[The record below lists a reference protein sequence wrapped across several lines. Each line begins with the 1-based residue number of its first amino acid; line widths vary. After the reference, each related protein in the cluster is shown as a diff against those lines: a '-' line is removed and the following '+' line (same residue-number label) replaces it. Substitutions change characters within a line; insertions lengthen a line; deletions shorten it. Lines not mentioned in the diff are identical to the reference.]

1 MNYTRSVAVSSIVG
15 HILGIGD
22 RHCKNILLHEKTG
35 AVVHIDFGIVF
46 EQGKLLSTPERV
58 PFRLTRNVIDGMGPS
73 GTEGTF
79 VSSAEET
86 IRVLRKNTGALLT
99 ILSAV
104 VEDPLYRWN
113 LTPVEARERQAQDE
127 FDEAKGIA
135 TGKAHALT
143 ASLFPT
149 DQNKAAAMAIGKIKA
164 KLQGYE
170 DSTSGEQHGMLGQVL
185 LLVNSARDADNLCKM
200 FVGWMPWV

>member
-1 MNYTRSVAVSSIVG
+1 MESETDTAR
-15 HILGIGD
+15 
-22 RHCKNILLHEKTG
+22 ILLHEKTG

>member
-22 RHCKNILLHEKTG
+22 RHCKNILLHEKNG

-46 EQGKLLSTPERV
+46 EQGKLLSYPERV
-58 PFRLTRNVIDGMGPS
+58 PFRLTRNVVDGMGPS

-113 LTPVEARERQAQDE
+113 LTPVEARERQAPNE
-127 FDEAKGIA
+127 FDEAKGVA
-135 TGKAHALT
+135 AAKANALA

-170 DSTSGEQHGMLGQVL
+170 DSTSGEQHGVLGQVL
-185 LLVNSARDADNLCKM
+185 LLINSARDADNLCKM